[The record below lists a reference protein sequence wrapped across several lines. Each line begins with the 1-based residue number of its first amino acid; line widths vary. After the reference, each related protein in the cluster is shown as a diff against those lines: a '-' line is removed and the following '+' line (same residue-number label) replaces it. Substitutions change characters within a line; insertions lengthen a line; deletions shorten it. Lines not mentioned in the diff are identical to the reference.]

1 VGVEY
6 QDADS
11 GEALTQGTVVDAPT
25 PLPRTVHVRAVALP
39 GYTMGLGAGQREP
52 MLVATDRLAVVRGCG
67 VGIFR
72 FRHVWRVPADLTTTF
87 AALAD
92 VDQYPLWWPQVRGI
106 RRIDDDSGHAYV
118 RSMLPYTLDLVLTR
132 EVEDPAA
139 GLLRVR
145 LGGDLQGWSEFRLS
159 EADEVPHDE
168 PGHIHADGA
177 SAPTTLAH
185 YRQEAA
191 VTAAG
196 LEHFVP
202 IARPLLTLNHT
213 WMMRAGE
220 RGLARW
226 LRVGAPGAGS

>member
-1 VGVEY
+1 
-6 QDADS
+6 
-11 GEALTQGTVVDAPT
+11 
-25 PLPRTVHVRAVALP
+25 VA
-39 GYTMGLGAGQREP
+39 
-52 MLVATDRLAVVRGCG
+52 
-67 VGIFR
+67 IFR
-72 FRHVWRVPADLTTTF
+72 FRHVWRVPADVATTF

-92 VDQYPLWWPQVRGI
+92 VDDYPLWWPQVRGI

-132 EVEDPAA
+132 EIEDPDA
-139 GLLRVR
+139 GILRVR

-159 EADEVPHDE
+159 VPDA
-168 PGHIHADGA
+168 PGPLGQDGDVR
-177 SAPTTLAH
+177 APVTLAD
-185 YRQEAA
+185 YRQEAN

-202 IARPLLTLNHT
+202 VARPLLTLNHT

-226 LRVGAPGAGS
+226 VTSGGGSP